1 MTPPSVR
8 EAASPTGGAGA
19 QWAPSCADRA
29 GRRDGGPAKPGRK
42 GLLSERFPPPC
53 FLRWKG
59 KADSPP
65 STRAARQV
73 VTARF
78 CGGSRSARIVP
89 PGSQS
94 SFLAAL
100 SRPCSRRAGTGLWEA
115 RALKTPAP
123 RRKSSLP
130 AFFQESRMARRRR
143 VLARLS
149 LLGKTGKE
157 SVLDV
162 RQRTP
167 GGIYPGDEKRLHH
180 LDAQHGAYPL

>member
-1 MTPPSVR
+1 MKPPWGREWGETIYLWGILKVTPLSHDFVVTAPPVGEPR
-8 EAASPTGGAGA
+8 LASPTGGAGA

-59 KADSPP
+59 EADSPP

-73 VTARF
+73 VIARF

-89 PGSQS
+89 PGPQS

-123 RRKSSLP
+123 RRKSSLGS
-130 AFFQESRMARRRR
+130 FLSRKLRPWH
-143 VLARLS
+143 
-149 LLGKTGKE
+149 TGT
-157 SVLDV
+157 V
-162 RQRTP
+162 
-167 GGIYPGDEKRLHH
+167 
-180 LDAQHGAYPL
+180 

>member
-1 MTPPSVR
+1 MGGNNLSLGDFEGHPLSHDFVVTAPPVGEPR
-8 EAASPTGGAGA
+8 LASPTGGAGA

-29 GRRDGGPAKPGRK
+29 GRRDGGPATPGRK

-65 STRAARQV
+65 STRSARQV
-73 VTARF
+73 VAARF

-100 SRPCSRRAGTGLWEA
+100 SRPCSRRAGDWFVGGKGVENA
-115 RALKTPAP
+115 RPATEKFFACFLSRKQDGTP
-123 RRKSSLP
+123 
-130 AFFQESRMARRRR
+130 
-143 VLARLS
+143 
-149 LLGKTGKE
+149 
-157 SVLDV
+157 
-162 RQRTP
+162 
-167 GGIYPGDEKRLHH
+167 
-180 LDAQHGAYPL
+180 